1 MGRER
6 TSVRATARRS
16 RPSIRR
22 SSSSLD
28 SAPYTVERKSRTRA
42 FLRSLPRVF
51 SLRSSYEI
59 EMDQELQALLRES
72 EGRIRID
79 KALEDSKPQVQEA
92 MSLISEFLS
101 VLSGSSGV
109 PGELTPSKMEMGE
122 RLAKIEELV
131 DSLPVYDEKLKGLAQ
146 AKDLRLRVIGLQ
158 TPDPDAPSTVEQS
171 SLASES
177 KPSLSRKF
185 SFDAYFAYG
194 PGRSTPSLASYA
206 RYGPPSINYAESI
219 ATLDSESPLESE
231 VVSEIVVEVYYTD
244 DPEDPS
250 GEEEGDLTSD
260 DERFDA

>member
-1 MGRER
+1 
-6 TSVRATARRS
+6 
-16 RPSIRR
+16 
-22 SSSSLD
+22 
-28 SAPYTVERKSRTRA
+28 
-42 FLRSLPRVF
+42 
-51 SLRSSYEI
+51 
-59 EMDQELQALLRES
+59 
-72 EGRIRID
+72 
-79 KALEDSKPQVQEA
+79 
-92 MSLISEFLS
+92 
-101 VLSGSSGV
+101 
-109 PGELTPSKMEMGE
+109 MEMGE

-158 TPDPDAPSTVEQS
+158 TPDPDASTVQQS

-194 PGRSTPSLASYA
+194 PGRSTPSLASYT

-219 ATLDSESPLESE
+219 TTLESPLESE
-231 VVSEIVVEVYYTD
+231 AVSEIVVEVHYTD

-250 GEEEGDLTSD
+250 GEDEGDLTSD